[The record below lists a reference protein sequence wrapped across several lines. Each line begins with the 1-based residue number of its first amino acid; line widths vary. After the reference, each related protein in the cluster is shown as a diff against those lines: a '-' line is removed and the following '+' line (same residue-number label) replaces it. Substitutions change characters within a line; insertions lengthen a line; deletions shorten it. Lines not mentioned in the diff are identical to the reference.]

1 MHVVIAPDSFKGTLT
16 AAEAAERIAAGWLSV
31 RPRDT
36 VALRPMADGG
46 EGTLDAFAAVPGSER
61 VPVAVV
67 DAVGRPRESS
77 WLRLPDGTGVV
88 ELADACGIVGLDPLD
103 PRGAHTTGFG
113 MAIRAA
119 LGAGVSRLLLAVGG
133 SASTD
138 CGAGLLVALG
148 ARLVDDF
155 GREVTS
161 PGNAALARVATV
173 DLSGLLRPPAGG
185 AVVLSDVT
193 NPLLGPLGAAAVF
206 GPQKGGAGIVD
217 ELELNVGRFA
227 ELLGGD
233 AEAAGAGAAGGAG
246 FALQR
251 WGATTAS
258 GARAVAEAVGLVE
271 ALDGADLVITGEGRF
286 DSQSAAGKVVSVVR
300 ELAGD
305 SRVAVVAG
313 RIDAPVDT
321 LAGAVSL
328 WDLAGERALS
338 DAAGVAEEAGRAL
351 ASRLESQ
358 GALA

>member
-1 MHVVIAPDSFKGTLT
+1 M
-16 AAEAAERIAAGWLSV
+16 
-31 RPRDT
+31 
-36 VALRPMADGG
+36 
-46 EGTLDAFAAVPGSER
+46 
-61 VPVAVV
+61 
-67 DAVGRPRESS
+67 
-77 WLRLPDGTGVV
+77 
-88 ELADACGIVGLDPLD
+88 
-103 PRGAHTTGFG
+103 
-113 MAIRAA
+113 
-119 LGAGVSRLLLAVGG
+119 
-133 SASTD
+133 
-138 CGAGLLVALG
+138 ALG
-148 ARLVDDF
+148 ARLLDDF

-217 ELELNVGRFA
+217 ELVFNVGRFA

-233 AEAAGAGAAGGAG
+233 AEAAGAGAGRRRRVRV
-246 FALQR
+246 LQR

-258 GARAVAEAVGLVE
+258 GARAVAGAVGLVE
-271 ALDGADLVITGEGRF
+271 ALEGADLVITGEGRF

-300 ELAGD
+300 VLAGD

>member
-1 MHVVIAPDSFKGTLT
+1 MHVVVAPDSFKGTLT
-16 AAEAAERIAAGWLSV
+16 AAEAAERIAAGWLAV

-36 VALRPMADGG
+36 VALHPMADGG
-46 EGTLDAFAAVPGSER
+46 EGTLDAFAAVTGSER

-67 DAVGRPRESS
+67 DAVGRPRGSS

-88 ELADACGIVGLDPLD
+88 ELAAACGIVGLDPLD
-103 PRGAHTTGFG
+103 ARGAHTTGFG

-119 LGAGVSRLLLAVGG
+119 LEAGVSRLLLAIGG

-148 ARLVDDF
+148 ARLLDDG

-161 PGNAALARVATV
+161 PGNSALPRVATV
-173 DLSGLLRPPAGG
+173 DLSGMPPPPPGG

-206 GPQKGGAGIVD
+206 GPQKGGVGIVD

-227 ELLGGD
+227 ELLAGD
-233 AEAAGAGAAGGAG
+233 VEAAGAGAAGGAG

-251 WGATTAS
+251 WGATTES
-258 GARAVAEAVGLVE
+258 GARAVAEAVGLE
-271 ALDGADLVITGEGRF
+271 AALDGADLVITGEGRF
-286 DSQSAAGKVVSVVR
+286 DSQSAGGKVVSVVR
-300 ELAGD
+300 EMAGD
-305 SRVAVVAG
+305 RRVAVVAG
-313 RIDAPVDT
+313 RIDAAVDG

-328 WDLAGERALS
+328 WDLAGEGALTES
-338 DAAGVAEEAGRAL
+338 ASVAEEAGRVL
-351 ASRLESQ
+351 ASRFVLS
-358 GALA
+358 